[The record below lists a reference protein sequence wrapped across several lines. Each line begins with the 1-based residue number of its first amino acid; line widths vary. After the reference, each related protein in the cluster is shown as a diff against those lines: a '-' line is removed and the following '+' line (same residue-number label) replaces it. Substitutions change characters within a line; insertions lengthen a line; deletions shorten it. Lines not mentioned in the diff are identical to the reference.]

1 MAVRSLI
8 TKYTILGL
16 IILILI
22 ASFTALS
29 FHLTNRIKGDGK
41 RINLA
46 GRERMLSFEMAWLL
60 NRAMREGEEERR
72 KLVDHVRSEMTVFE
86 EVLYGLRDGSKRY
99 ELEPVPHKELMAE
112 SDLLIKKWRM
122 EIKPVVLR
130 AMEGSP
136 DAFKEYNNI
145 IYGYVE
151 EIDRFVKGVEDAYG
165 KEIRLY
171 GNLRLLVLGVAII
184 AFLGIILYVNNYLV
198 KPIKILQR
206 GAIEIGKG
214 NFDMSLDV
222 KTSDEIGV
230 LASEFGRMSS
240 NLKKLYEDLKNKEE
254 QLLQSQKL
262 EAIGTLAA
270 GIAHDF
276 NNILTGIIGYLELIE
291 TQVSEQN
298 TKDQIKKVLKIAEK
312 AAELTKQI
320 LLMGRKLPPER
331 KPLDINHL
339 IKDHMKVLRR
349 MVEENI
355 DIRLSLAPSLPHVE
369 ADLSQITQV
378 IINLVVNA
386 RDAMPGGGR
395 IDIKTEPVSI
405 SEEYLRRYVWARE
418 GNYVVISV
426 SDTGS
431 GIPEDIRDRIFEPFF
446 TTKEVGKGTGLGL
459 AVTYSIVKN
468 HGGWINL
475 YSEMGKGT
483 EFKVYLPAMTEAACA
498 SHVSDVVGEGPL
510 PGGTETI
517 LLVDDEE
524 IIRDVGESILKNLG
538 YQVIT
543 ATNGREAIEVYK
555 DRGPEISL
563 VILDRMMPV
572 MDGIEAYRMLKE
584 INPDVRVLFASGYVA
599 LNAHDLKRLGITD
612 ILNKPFKTEEL
623 AKMVRRV
630 IERS

>member
-1 MAVRSLI
+1 MFTKGMAVRSII

-29 FHLTNRIKGDGK
+29 FHLTNRIKGDGR

-46 GRERMLSFEMAWLL
+46 GRERMLNFEMAWLL

-99 ELEPVPHKELMAE
+99 ELEPMPHKELIA
-112 SDLLIKKWRM
+112 DVLVLIKKWHM
-122 EIKPVVLR
+122 EIKPALLR

-136 DAFKEYNNI
+136 DAFKEYNNS

-276 NNILTGIIGYLELIE
+276 NNILTGIVGYLELIE

-298 TKDQIKKVLKIAEK
+298 TKDQIKKVLRIAEK

-355 DIRLSLAPSLPHVE
+355 DIRLSLAPSLPPVE

-405 SEEYLRRYVWARE
+405 GEEYLRRYVWARE

-510 PGGTETI
+510 PGGQRPYS
-517 LLVDDEE
+517 LL
-524 IIRDVGESILKNLG
+524 
-538 YQVIT
+538 
-543 ATNGREAIEVYK
+543 
-555 DRGPEISL
+555 
-563 VILDRMMPV
+563 MM
-572 MDGIEAYRMLKE
+572 
-584 INPDVRVLFASGYVA
+584 
-599 LNAHDLKRLGITD
+599 
-612 ILNKPFKTEEL
+612 
-623 AKMVRRV
+623 RR
-630 IERS
+630 